1 MRRDARN
8 RRLQHAEKA
17 GQPVSMAMVARR
29 ISELLAHRPG
39 CACGHCGEVAAMARA
54 EHVWAKRARRT

>member
-1 MRRDARN
+1 MLAIDVYK
-8 RRLQHAEKA
+8 HAEKA
-17 GQPVSMAMVARR
+17 GRPVSMAMVARR

-39 CACGHCGEVAAMARA
+39 CAANRGEVAAMARA